1 MPDQPIKHGHQHR
14 FGAPDAIL
22 TGQYE
27 IKVFPDQPLANM
39 LGMSAPVTVGN
50 NLFSFVI
57 PEDLDRC
64 RMRRAEAFL
73 STAATGTIT
82 VGVRNVTQTHNLLDS
97 PISIPGGRFASLD
110 AVMIK
115 TDLEAECAWGDIITI
130 DVLTAGPG
138 GWGLGVVLEFGV

>member
-27 IKVFPDQPLANM
+27 IKVFPDQPIANL
-39 LGMSAPVTVGN
+39 LGVTVPVVVGN
-50 NLFSFVI
+50 DLFSFVI

-73 STAATGTIT
+73 STAASGAIT
-82 VGVRNVTQTHNLLDS
+82 VGVRNVTQTHDLLTS
-97 PISIPGGRFASLD
+97 PISIAAGMYASLD

-130 DVLTAGPG
+130 DVLTAGAG